1 MWGPSTS
8 DCSHQIIIH
17 PSPPVSLGLK
27 LLPTHPSQVQDLSA
41 ACSRLEDANLQ
52 LEGARDAAAQSWA
65 GLQRGSETL
74 MGQLREAEGQWA
86 RSVGQIS
93 RRGPG
98 GKVRWSERGRTLQSN

>member
-52 LEGARDAAAQSWA
+52 LAASF
-65 GLQRGSETL
+65 EFVTL
-74 MGQLREAEGQWA
+74 PLDDLADY
-86 RSVGQIS
+86 VGD
-93 RRGPG
+93 
-98 GKVRWSERGRTLQSN
+98 VEHDE